1 MPADTRLRLARV
13 AIWVLP
19 LVWSVNYIVAR
30 WAPGVVEPYTLACIR
45 WGLAGL
51 VLTAFS
57 RAELRRHLPH
67 LAAAWHQ
74 YVVLGFCGMVVCGAW
89 VYEGAQSTTAINI
102 ALIYSAAPVLI
113 GLGSVLWLG
122 ERMRWH
128 QVAGL
133 LMALSGV
140 LHVIVQGQWAALGQV
155 RLVVGDGWIL
165 AATLA
170 WALYALLQRRW
181 SSPLGPTARL
191 AAICWGGMPVL
202 LAGTAWELAQPATPP
217 LTLRAWA
224 LGLAAAIF
232 PGVIAY
238 WLYGWSQKILG
249 ASKVAVTLYL
259 GPLYAALVA
268 WLVLGE
274 RLGAFHLQAAALIL
288 PGVYLVSRAAGR
300 PAGGSLSLRVGSPG
314 PPGAAS
320 TGARTGRSGRRSH
333 PTPVGPR
340 AD

>member
-1 MPADTRLRLARV
+1 MPADNRLPLARA
-13 AIWVLP
+13 AIWLLP

-51 VLTAFS
+51 MLTAIA
-57 RAELRRHLPH
+57 RAELRSHLGH
-67 LAAAWHQ
+67 IAAHWQQ
-74 YVVLGFCGMVVCGAW
+74 YGVLGFCGMVVCGAW
-89 VYEGAQSTTAINI
+89 VYVGAQSTTAVNI

-122 ERMRWH
+122 ERMRWS

-133 LMALSGV
+133 LMALAGV
-140 LHVIVQGQWAALGQV
+140 LHVIVQGRWTALEEV
-155 RLVVGDGWIL
+155 RLVAGDAWIV
-165 AATLA
+165 AAMAA

-181 SSPLGPTARL
+181 PSPLGSTARL

-202 LAGTAWELAQPATPP
+202 LAGMAWELAQPATPP
-217 LTLRAWA
+217 LTLTAWA

-288 PGVYLVSRAAGR
+288 PGVYLVSRSASR
-300 PAGGSLSLRVGSPG
+300 PPAGEDS
-314 PPGAAS
+314 A
-320 TGARTGRSGRRSH
+320 
-333 PTPVGPR
+333 
-340 AD
+340 